1 MAPLFKPKDRLTR
14 TPRRGG
20 VDHLKLSQDSPP
32 ANQPQPARKD
42 CVFAWNNYSEASS
55 ATMHHSRVESR
66 HQEMPDAVEH
76 ILQQARSPGQTEA
89 FAWRIHFLDKR
100 IQLNVMQP
108 AGGNGRYG
116 RIFSKVYWS
125 QKGFQPP
132 STTKDGV
139 CEAHCERG
147 NVPEILQHSR
157 LLPLPEEAYEFLD
170 VQHLVFLAF
179 STLHLY
185 YWFKNAP
192 VEEEC
197 QSMTTSTLY
206 QGICSRTLLPSTA
219 NCGEG
224 EMPSGTALVPPESA
238 CEVPPQNFAYF
249 QGWRACENDH
259 WLRVIGMP
267 RASQDAMR
275 SSKKVERREG
285 CSGRAAY
292 LRAGNVL
299 YMHRKLRRPLL
310 GQFQLPMQIVGGDR
324 GCIGIVVSLVAVASM
339 KARGG
344 SMTSYGQFLDSLRLA
359 ASVTKGDVLSIS

>member
-1 MAPLFKPKDRLTR
+1 VKSSHFNKQSQSN
-14 TPRRGG
+14 
-20 VDHLKLSQDSPP
+20 KLSLAFILA

-42 CVFAWNNYSEASS
+42 CVFAWNNHSEASS

-139 CEAHCERG
+139 CEAHYERG
-147 NVPEILQHSR
+147 NVPEILQHSG

-206 QGICSRTLLPSTA
+206 QGIWYRQQRDTYIGRYRVHVSVKFENTST
-219 NCGEG
+219 
-224 EMPSGTALVPPESA
+224 
-238 CEVPPQNFAYF
+238 F
-249 QGWRACENDH
+249 D
-259 WLRVIGMP
+259 
-267 RASQDAMR
+267 
-275 SSKKVERREG
+275 SK
-285 CSGRAAY
+285 
-292 LRAGNVL
+292 LW
-299 YMHRKLRRPLL
+299 
-310 GQFQLPMQIVGGDR
+310 
-324 GCIGIVVSLVAVASM
+324 
-339 KARGG
+339 
-344 SMTSYGQFLDSLRLA
+344 
-359 ASVTKGDVLSIS
+359 